1 MDQNSQNYAEVEI
14 DPSQYIQVIVKRK
27 KTFIAVFLLILAI
40 GFINSLLSP
49 KMYRTSMMIQPPA
62 VGPSLT
68 GANDLETAENLKGLI
83 VNGAFNEEL
92 RKRLGLDFDKDHLGF
107 QVVIPS
113 KTNILQIS
121 VDLENNKKEFG
132 VVLLRNLSDLISS
145 GYVKS
150 VEARI
155 NDADSQI
162 KLNERAILNVKEKAR
177 NLQDQIKELTARE
190 DKLKEEITAI
200 NLNTTQILTK
210 RDGLLKNK
218 TTPENES
225 VLLLTNFIQ
234 NNLSY
239 SNQLNNQL
247 SDLTIRK
254 VNLGLEFKNIDSQ
267 ISDFQ
272 STIDKLKIDKNF
284 IKNLKII
291 AQPRVPL
298 KPVSSSKK
306 KIFVVSTVLGLF
318 FGLLAVFLQEFRENN
333 YNITRKSQNS

>member
-121 VDLENNKKEFG
+121 VDLENNKKEFDAKRNDFRTL
-132 VVLLRNLSDLISS
+132 VLRGTPRLENDFAEKVMHNSLQEALSDTMI
-145 GYVKS
+145 
-150 VEARI
+150 
-155 NDADSQI
+155 I
-162 KLNERAILNVKEKAR
+162 K
-177 NLQDQIKELTARE
+177 
-190 DKLKEEITAI
+190 
-200 NLNTTQILTK
+200 
-210 RDGLLKNK
+210 DGDDI
-218 TTPENES
+218 
-225 VLLLTNFIQ
+225 VNF
-234 NNLSY
+234 
-239 SNQLNNQL
+239 
-247 SDLTIRK
+247 R
-254 VNLGLEFKNIDSQ
+254 
-267 ISDFQ
+267 
-272 STIDKLKIDKNF
+272 
-284 IKNLKII
+284 
-291 AQPRVPL
+291 
-298 KPVSSSKK
+298 
-306 KIFVVSTVLGLF
+306 
-318 FGLLAVFLQEFRENN
+318 
-333 YNITRKSQNS
+333 